1 MSEQEPDVPAVRS
14 LKFNDAARRAY
25 LDLPADI
32 IRDFGFHLFEAQ
44 RGRLP
49 SIAKTL
55 KGFGG
60 ADVLELR
67 ESDAAGTYRAVY
79 TVRFGNRVYV
89 LHAFQKKSHKGISTD
104 KQDIE
109 LIKARLKWAEAEH
122 ATWLA
127 GRREE

>member
-1 MSEQEPDVPAVRS
+1 M
-14 LKFNDAARRAY
+14 
-25 LDLPADI
+25 
-32 IRDFGFHLFEAQ
+32 
-44 RGRLP
+44 P
-49 SIAKTL
+49 SIAKMM

-79 TVRFGNRVYV
+79 TVRFGERIYV

-104 KQDIE
+104 KQDVE

-122 ATWLA
+122 AVWLA
-127 GRREE
+127 SRREE

>member
-1 MSEQEPDVPAVRS
+1 M
-14 LKFNDAARRAY
+14 
-25 LDLPADI
+25 
-32 IRDFGFHLFEAQ
+32 
-44 RGRLP
+44 P
-49 SIAKTL
+49 SIAKAM

-67 ESDAAGTYRAVY
+67 ESDVAGAYRAVY
-79 TVRFGNRVYV
+79 TVRFGERIYV